1 MITNLFYL
9 TQFHD
14 PVSIEDQGIEMLKK
28 IVNSIVIKKK
38 TKQQLAFTGKNQLIP
53 GSVHLGSGYKAITLR
68 ISKFKVKKNRYF

>member
-1 MITNLFYL
+1 MINNLFNPK
-9 TQFHD
+9 QFQD
-14 PVSIEDQGIEMLKK
+14 PISIEGQGIEMLKK